1 MRLKP
6 RWWRLLVTD
15 SLDHHRAP
23 HRRARVRVIS
33 GWAPAVLEFAPRPE
47 FGQVAARLQAA
58 AEGLF
63 VTGTSDPMV
72 LRSPGVAW
80 DIITGGPHDC
90 ARAEVEPVP
99 DRPVRLGLRAR
110 TTDLLAQPAQA
121 DRRHGQ

>member
-47 FGQVAARLQAA
+47 FGQVAVRLQAA

-90 ARAEVEPVP
+90 ARAGVEPVP
-99 DRPVRLGLRAR
+99 DRPVVLELPSG
-110 TTDLLAQPAQA
+110 TPALSP
-121 DRRHGQ
+121 HPIPE